1 MNALKLLPRRI
12 FAFVARDF
20 RLFVSYRMQ
29 FFMRIVSVLAVVT
42 TLFSIS
48 KIFSGFTDPQYS
60 QWRDPLASWLTGLAV
75 LNYFMT
81 GFSSLANSIRQEQMQ
96 GTLESV
102 LLTPINLP
110 TVIVAS
116 SAWDFLETTFFSFL
130 YLFFGRVFFGVH
142 YRGSF
147 FLAVVFLLLTTVVLA
162 CLGILSAS
170 FAMVFKRGDP
180 FGIFLGAGSALF
192 SGVFF
197 PTQLLREYAG
207 PKLGNISLLLPATYG
222 LDGIRQVLIEGHG
235 LGEVTQPLFT
245 LLCFL
250 VVLLPFSLWVFDRAV
265 HRFANVV
272 EPTPGI
278 VFRKHPVEID
288 TDAGTLA
295 GQAFIHREHRLSGF
309 FRFIR
314 FRQFS
319 RADGKHRLDRLAAL
333 EPVVLAKPVEI
344 PDPRIIRALRVT
356 AGYAQG
362 VGQAIVADLAFG
374 SLQCQHDGLAV
385 LVAQCLRNIWCLLE
399 LLRVE
404 RDVKLMAVLRLGQ
417 RALE

>member
-1 MNALKLLPRRI
+1 MNSLKLLPRRI

-29 FFMRIVSVLAVVT
+29 FFLRIISVLAVVT
-42 TLFSIS
+42 TLFFIS
-48 KIFSGFTDPQYS
+48 KISAGFTDPRFT
-60 QWRDPLASWLTGLAV
+60 QWRDPFATWLTGLAV

-130 YLFFGRVFFGVH
+130 YLFFGRVFFGVQF
-142 YRGSF
+142 RGSF

-207 PKLGNISLLLPATYG
+207 PKLGNISLLLPATHG
-222 LDGIRQVLIEGHG
+222 LQGIRQVLLEGHG
-235 LGEVTQPLFT
+235 LSQVTQPLFI
-245 LLCFL
+245 LLGFL
-250 VVLLPFSLWVFDRAV
+250 IVLLPFSLWVFGRAV
-265 HRFANVV
+265 RRA
-272 EPTPGI
+272 
-278 VFRKHPVEID
+278 K
-288 TDAGTLA
+288 
-295 GQAFIHREHRLSGF
+295 RE
-309 FRFIR
+309 
-314 FRQFS
+314 
-319 RADGKHRLDRLAAL
+319 
-333 EPVVLAKPVEI
+333 
-344 PDPRIIRALRVT
+344 
-356 AGYAQG
+356 
-362 VGQAIVADLAFG
+362 G
-374 SLQCQHDGLAV
+374 SLIQY
-385 LVAQCLRNIWCLLE
+385 
-399 LLRVE
+399 
-404 RDVKLMAVLRLGQ
+404 
-417 RALE
+417 